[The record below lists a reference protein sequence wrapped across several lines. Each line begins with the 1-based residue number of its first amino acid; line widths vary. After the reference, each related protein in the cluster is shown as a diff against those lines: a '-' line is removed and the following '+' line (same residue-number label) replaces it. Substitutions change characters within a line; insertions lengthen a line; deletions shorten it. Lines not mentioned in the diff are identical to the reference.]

1 MIRHKS
7 EAFTTNHDVLR
18 HCRLLVADG
27 IFIDIYLS
35 PLSQD
40 ILPDLYLR
48 KVLVVMKFKNANVLI
63 TGGASGIG
71 KIMGRMALKKGAKCF
86 IIWDINLSGI
96 EATRKELSKYGKVK
110 GYIVDVANDDIVKVA
125 YQKTVADCGNID
137 ILINCAGIITSNK
150 TFDKQ
155 THEEIVKTM
164 NINTLAPMFVTRAML
179 PDMLERNVGH
189 VCTIASAGGMLSNP
203 KMSVYAAS
211 KWGVIGWSDSVRI
224 ELQEMKSNVH
234 FTTVAPYY
242 INTGMFDGVKSRIIP
257 ILKPE
262 YVAKKV
268 IRAIEKDISFK
279 GIPFGF
285 HFIRFWQ
292 AILPTRVFDFFFGQ
306 VFGIY
311 HTMDQF
317 TGRKSGKEVIE
328 KAS

>member
-1 MIRHKS
+1 
-7 EAFTTNHDVLR
+7 
-18 HCRLLVADG
+18 
-27 IFIDIYLS
+27 
-35 PLSQD
+35 
-40 ILPDLYLR
+40 
-48 KVLVVMKFKNANVLI
+48 MKFENAKVLI

-71 KIMGRMALKKGAKCF
+71 KIMGRMALEKGAKCF
-86 IIWDINLSGI
+86 IIWDINLVGI
-96 EATRKELSKYGKVK
+96 EATRKELSKYGNVK
-110 GYIVDVANDDIVKVA
+110 GYVVDVSNNEIVNIA
-125 YQKTVADCGNID
+125 YRKTVEDCGDID

-150 TFDKQ
+150 TFDQQ
-155 THEEIVKTM
+155 TPEEIVKTM
-164 NINTLAPMFVTRAML
+164 NINTIAPMFVARAML
-179 PDMLERNVGH
+179 PDMLKRNRGH
-189 VCTIASAGGMLSNP
+189 VCTIASAGGMISNP

-224 ELQEMKSNVH
+224 ELQEMKSDVH

-262 YVAKKV
+262 YVAKRV
-268 IRAIEKDISFK
+268 IRAIERNKAFR

-292 AILPTRVFDFFFGQ
+292 SILPTRVFDFFFGQ

-317 TGRKSGKEVIE
+317 TGRKRVKESLG